1 MLAVLA
7 SSVSFLSRT
16 LDRTYEI
23 EYGNDDVDHCSDDD
37 VDNFHNDDIDDDD
50 EDGPKLRT
58 PPTHPERPKTIFFE
72 IFLKT
77 YFL

>member
-23 EYGNDDVDHCSDDD
+23 EYGKDGPDGDD
-37 VDNFHNDDIDDDD
+37 NDIDDDYHGD
-50 EDGPKLRT
+50 SADMMIMMM
-58 PPTHPERPKTIFFE
+58 TITSDKHYQFSLAS
-72 IFLKT
+72 IHYKKST
-77 YFL
+77 NK